1 MKKLQN
7 LQFHANIKVVR
18 TAIVVECQYGRE
30 QVARRNFADSV
41 TDYKLLT
48 RYNGIEEVKR
58 G

>member
-1 MKKLQN
+1 MLI
-7 LQFHANIKVVR
+7 LKVVR

-30 QVARRNFADSV
+30 QVARRNFADGV

-48 RYNGIEEVKR
+48 RYYGIEEVKR